1 MAKSKIVFGCLKH
14 RTVTKTVELPLD
26 KIIWVDC
33 CKRDNNIRIHTT
45 ELDDDLLNRRG
56 ISTLDTQITPIC
68 TNDGKSTEEG
78 KTTEENSQASRK
90 RSSMYVRAPSIN
102 ESSETKYQKLDVYVP
117 GQRKSRIVVRGTGV
131 GARFT
136 TNGTDKIADL
146 NEFVPGERFGRN
158 RRSSKQPSRLVCQE

>member
-14 RTVTKTVELPLD
+14 RTVTKTVELPLE

-45 ELDDDLLNRRG
+45 GLDDDLLNRRG

-68 TNDGKSTEEG
+68 TNDGKSIEEG
-78 KTTEENSQASRK
+78 KTTEENSQAGRK

-102 ESSETKYQKLDVYVP
+102 ESSETKYQKLDFFIP
-117 GQRKSRIVVRGTGV
+117 GQRKSRIVVRGTGAD
-131 GARFT
+131 GGIT
-136 TNGTDKIADL
+136 PNGTDKIASL
-146 NEFVPGERFGRN
+146 SEFLPGQRYGRN
-158 RRSSKQPSRLVCQE
+158 RRSGKQPSRFICQD